1 MTSETSTQD
10 PQSLSRIEVRF
21 ARLMATLER
30 EYQHLR
36 PEFEAEGFKQRVYER
51 LANQLRDDPARLMNP
66 DGQFDPDRLHAFIGE
81 IELAT
86 LPVRHDVWNIH
97 AACAHCILAEI
108 AFEKNE
114 VDQAWDQFVDA
125 AMYLGW
131 VLSVKRGPDVYDHAV
146 HKSVKSSQG
155 RKAAKGRHKV
165 TDAMKEAAYA
175 HVIEN
180 GGFPS
185 QLRAAAS
192 IESMLRAKFPT
203 AKPLSDPEGTIERW
217 LRDMPRREEYFDTLK
232 KSVK

>member
-1 MTSETSTQD
+1 
-10 PQSLSRIEVRF
+10 
-21 ARLMATLER
+21 MATLER

-36 PEFEAEGFKQRVYER
+36 PEFDAGGFKQRVYER
-51 LANQLRDDPARLMNP
+51 LAKQLRTDPARLMSP

-97 AACAHCILAEI
+97 AACAHCILAEM

-155 RKAAKGRHKV
+155 RTAAVGRHKD
-165 TDAMKEAAYA
+165 TNAMKEAAYA
-175 HVIEN
+175 HV
-180 GGFPS
+180 
-185 QLRAAAS
+185 RACGPFSTQPKAVIS
-192 IESMLRAKFPT
+192 IKSMLKEKFPPPKKQLK
-203 AKPLSDPEGTIERW
+203 APEDTIMGWLEEMPER
-217 LRDMPRREEYFDTLK
+217 EKYFDSLK
-232 KSVK
+232 KK